1 MQHSESLE
9 ADINAHREIS
19 IIDKDETAT
28 KACNI
33 VDGFILEDSRQPFP
47 NGKLSFVPE
56 DYGKTLTPAK
66 AKKPPQQPTPQPDL
80 PGGMAKCEF
89 CSVVGEK
96 ETFLAPSR
104 RFCSLTCCKRYSAEK
119 RYYPYGRDEQGI
131 AQSVREGLLNSNRS
145 TRVLR
150 AGARQKARERHV
162 SKEAEEEVKSTP
174 GGVGGESTSSHRGR
188 GRRPKLSRGRT
199 PTSPVYDEE
208 HEPVQEPYIHPN
220 GTPIHEWT
228 VEDVSNFLTALGY
241 EAYIDRFVE
250 HEVDGKALTLIKD
263 HHLLMTL
270 KLRLGPT
277 LKICEHINLLTSHNE
292 SSTEAVE

>member
-1 MQHSESLE
+1 MAFTE
-9 ADINAHREIS
+9 ALVHERGGYA
-19 IIDKDETAT
+19 AL
-28 KACNI
+28 
-33 VDGFILEDSRQPFP
+33 GFARDSRQPFP

-56 DYGKTLTPAK
+56 DYGKTLTPVKVKK
-66 AKKPPQQPTPQPDL
+66 AAQQPIPQPADL
-80 PGGMAKCEF
+80 PSSMAKCEF

-150 AGARQKARERHV
+150 AGARQKARERHI
-162 SKEAEEEVKSTP
+162 SRDGEEDVK
-174 GGVGGESTSSHRGR
+174 GALEESTSSHRGR
-188 GRRPKLSRGRT
+188 GRRPKRSRGRT

-208 HEPVQEPYIHPN
+208 QDSVQEPYVHPN
-220 GTPIHEWT
+220 GTPIYEWT
-228 VEDVSNFLTALGY
+228 VDDVSNFLTALGY

-277 LKICEHINLLTSHNE
+277 LKICEHVNLLTLHNE